1 MLLRGLGH
9 QNDGDSLAAWSGK
22 EKKSERER
30 KRENLSISVSLRF
43 SLRVC
48 RPISLPPA
56 LDALFIQHPLW
67 RVSPSLSQVS
77 LRIDVFVRLVLN
89 SARPFYLP
97 FFSPREFRHTISPL
111 VSLRRG
117 KVRFIF
123 YYSSCLSDMFRSI
136 LRPCDPLRF
145 YLGPTWNLFREFDI
159 LDIRYVCG
167 GKALHLSHV
176 TSFMRSLELL
186 PYSAYLRSTS
196 GFYANLIT
204 QMRDNILNVFVIF
217 ICMMQSTRF

>member
-22 EKKSERER
+22 EKESERER
-30 KRENLSISVSLRF
+30 KRERTSSISVSLRF

-48 RPISLPPA
+48 HFVSLPPA

-67 RVSPSLSQVS
+67 RVSPSLSRVS

-97 FFSPREFRHTISPL
+97 FFSPREFRLAISPP
-111 VSLRRG
+111 VSPRRG

-159 LDIRYVCG
+159 LDTCYVCG

-176 TSFMRSLELL
+176 TSFDAKKKSRIIAL
-186 PYSAYLRSTS
+186 
-196 GFYANLIT
+196 FC
-204 QMRDNILNVFVIF
+204 IF
-217 ICMMQSTRF
+217 T